1 MSNTDDEQKS
11 LIDKCYLKNGHARV
25 PLKGLMDLIDSLL
38 VVQWNEIVI
47 TRTQP
52 ADVTAIGKKS
62 NDQNNQNLSFQ
73 LGDVK
78 SDIESNIKMEPNVSH
93 AFHPTVPVKPNHLN
107 VGDCQNNN
115 KSLFSHRISTST
127 ETIFSLSNRK
137 LLMDQL
143 IPVLKALQQESV
155 NNVSQKQHYTNYWIF
170 RLQRTIELLQDI
182 IQAEE
187 RK

>member
-1 MSNTDDEQKS
+1 
-11 LIDKCYLKNGHARV
+11 
-25 PLKGLMDLIDSLL
+25 
-38 VVQWNEIVI
+38 
-47 TRTQP
+47 
-52 ADVTAIGKKS
+52 
-62 NDQNNQNLSFQ
+62 
-73 LGDVK
+73 
-78 SDIESNIKMEPNVSH
+78 MEPNVSH